1 MQVVADGRHTAQI
14 PHDVAERTVSDDSS
28 HLCSACLGV
37 ALLDC
42 GRDELPVPPP
52 SVSALPPPPFLTPP
66 PKISGA
72 GVKGRHQKCSVIG
85 IRLWEEEEE
94 ELDAASTAFPSTEST
109 YKGKGNS
116 ARWVLISVRIH
127 TTSGVGRAWRRAGEW
142 AGQGRAGQP
151 AGSGTR
157 EELQRA
163 PWGQPLM
170 R

>member
-1 MQVVADGRHTAQI
+1 MDGIQRKFPMMWLNVRFRMTRPI
-14 PHDVAERTVSDDSS
+14 
-28 HLCSACLGV
+28 
-37 ALLDC
+37 
-42 GRDELPVPPP
+42 
-52 SVSALPPPPFLTPP
+52 SALPAWVLRCWTAVETSCPCPLQASVRCPPFLTPPP